1 MGVITVIPHY
11 EVHRLKGDGRQFL
24 GEEGY
29 NSLMLDLV
37 EISLIGEQ
45 VCTQLHVHVTCS
57 PIYQGRKREIMNLP
71 CIRGIVWNEPVGMN
85 KMKTIN

>member
-24 GEEGY
+24 GEEGHD
-29 NSLMLDLV
+29 SLMLDLV

-45 VCTQLHVHVTCS
+45 VCTRLHVTCS
-57 PIYQGRKREIMNLP
+57 PIYQGRKREIKNLP
-71 CIRGIVWNEPVGMN
+71 CIRGDCLE
-85 KMKTIN
+85 